1 MKEFRSFTKEI
12 AAEVKYTNLLFS
24 FVICSLRVSPR

>member
-12 AAEVKYTNLLFS
+12 AAEVNFRSRLDFQIY
-24 FVICSLRVSPR
+24 SLRVSRR